1 MSDKPKG
8 PPFKPKRLYGRR
20 KGHPLSDYQA
30 GLIDALMPK
39 LAVNVDGPVDL
50 ADLFDSPGPLRL
62 EIGFGGGEHLC
73 HRAAA
78 LPDWNFIGV
87 EPFENGMAKCLAGVD
102 RNGLKNVR
110 LLMDD
115 ARFLLDQLPTASV
128 DHIDLLY
135 PDPWP
140 KLRHNKRRFV
150 NQGNLDEIARVLK
163 PGGKF
168 CFASDIPSYV
178 DWTLDHLRRHP
189 GFAWQAS
196 SAADWRTPY
205 DGWLSTRY
213 EQKAIREGRTPHY
226 LTFVRLNQ
234 PGD

>member
-1 MSDKPKG
+1 MPNRPDGAPI
-8 PPFKPKRLYGRR
+8 KPKRLYGRR
-20 KGHPLSDYQA
+20 KGHPLTAYQT
-30 GLIDALMPK
+30 GLMENLMPK
-39 LAVNVDGPVDL
+39 LGVDVSAPVDP
-50 ADLFDSPGPLRL
+50 AALFNKPTPLNQLRL

-73 HRAAA
+73 HRAKTM
-78 LPDWNFIGV
+78 PDWHFIGV
-87 EPFENGMAKCLAGVD
+87 EPFENGMAKCLAGID
-102 RNGLKNVR
+102 RDGLGNVR

-140 KLRHNKRRFV
+140 KSRHNKRRFV
-150 NQGNLDEIARVLK
+150 NQGNLDEMARVLK
-163 PGGKF
+163 PGGLF

-178 DWTLDHLRRHP
+178 DWTLDHLRRHKD
-189 GFAWQAS
+189 FSWQAD

-205 DGWLSTRY
+205 DGWISTRY

-226 LTFVRLNQ
+226 LTFQ
-234 PGD
+234 KI

>member
-1 MSDKPKG
+1 MPNRPDG
-8 PPFKPKRLYGRR
+8 ALIKPKRLYGRR
-20 KGHPLSDYQA
+20 KGHPLTAYQT
-30 GLIDALMPK
+30 GLMENLMPK
-39 LAVNVDGPVDL
+39 LGVDVSAPVDP
-50 ADLFDSPGPLRL
+50 AALFDKPAPLNQLRL

-73 HRAAA
+73 HRAKTM
-78 LPDWNFIGV
+78 PDWHFIGV
-87 EPFENGMAKCLAGVD
+87 EPFENGMAKCLAGID
-102 RNGLKNVR
+102 RDGLGNVR

-140 KLRHNKRRFV
+140 KSRHNKRRFV
-150 NQGNLDEIARVLK
+150 NQGNLDEMARVLK
-163 PGGKF
+163 PGGLF

-178 DWTLDHLRRHP
+178 DWTLDHLRRHKD
-189 GFAWQAS
+189 FSWQAD

-205 DGWLSTRY
+205 DGWISTRY

-226 LTFVRLNQ
+226 LTFLRVN
-234 PGD
+234 